1 MCANMRHM
9 TQWISPSCSCWHSG
23 TSIKNKP
30 KLLLCLRTLLMAE
43 DDNYLLKDYFV
54 SHLLILQVS
63 LLAASLLSFYFLEF
77 SVMPSITLFFF
88 YSRGLVS
95 GCEKIISIIQV
106 LFIPVRKESS
116 CSGQTMAR
124 YVHCSYLCSPF
135 YHSVE
140 KKQFCLPGRT

>member
-1 MCANMRHM
+1 
-9 TQWISPSCSCWHSG
+9 
-23 TSIKNKP
+23 
-30 KLLLCLRTLLMAE
+30 MAE
-43 DDNYLLKDYFV
+43 DDNYLLKDYFI